1 MVVRI
6 MTMMVVMVV
15 MMVMMNH
22 PSARSCFPVCLL
34 GHEVMV

>member
-6 MTMMVVMVV
+6 MPMMVVMV
-15 MMVMMNH
+15 VMMNH
-22 PSARSCFPVCLL
+22 PSARSCFPVFLL